1 MSPRSLPRRPC
12 KVLLSTLHSL
22 CQQLHESEQ
31 GWGGAGVARTPYGA
45 PGGGVWSEGS
55 APPLPP
61 PSVYEQPAEEASL
74 ELLLSDYE
82 LLYGR
87 RKQLELEIRAAFLR
101 FMACLLKG
109 YRSFLQPIAPA
120 PPEKSRETSSL
131 FQLQGE
137 GGAGR
142 VGGLGGGV
150 WRGWGGVGGW
160 VGNAGGVDRGLGAL
174 GGSGGVLGVWGL
186 SCQLWKG

>member
-1 MSPRSLPRRPC
+1 MGHRGGGFGLKARRP
-12 KVLLSTLHSL
+12 
-22 CQQLHESEQ
+22 
-31 GWGGAGVARTPYGA
+31 PA
-45 PGGGVWSEGS
+45 PH
-55 APPLPP
+55 PP

-137 GGAGR
+137 GGGGG
-142 VGGLGGGV
+142 VGGLGGEC
-150 WRGWGGVGGW
+150 GGVGG
-160 VGNAGGVDRGLGAL
+160 G
-174 GGSGGVLGVWGL
+174 
-186 SCQLWKG
+186 